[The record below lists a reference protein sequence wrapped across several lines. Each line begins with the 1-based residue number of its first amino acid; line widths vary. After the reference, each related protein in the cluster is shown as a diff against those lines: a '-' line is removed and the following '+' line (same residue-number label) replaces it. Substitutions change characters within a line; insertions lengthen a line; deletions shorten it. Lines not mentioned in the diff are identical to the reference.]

1 MKISIQFISGSGIAG
16 SKHMS
21 TDSFKMIL
29 QYCSFE
35 AKSIQTPSS
44 NVHAGVVLVVVV
56 LFPQAFSNIVLSN
69 VFELCC
75 LKKKSD
81 GTSTAALTGLYL
93 LMRTKNIFSM
103 VLAHLYLFLGELSVH
118 IFCSLGW
125 WFYLLICRPLHVISK
140 FKSLL
145 EYWVLLV

>member
-29 QYCSFE
+29 QFCSPLKPNQFKRPP
-35 AKSIQTPSS
+35 AMYTS
-44 NVHAGVVLVVVV
+44 GLVVVVVV

-118 IFCSLGW
+118 IFCS
-125 WFYLLICRPLHVISK
+125 
-140 FKSLL
+140 
-145 EYWVLLV
+145 WVGGFTC